1 MQAVAGIRKP
11 RIEVETM
18 PTQSQDP
25 TSMSFSILEGE
36 KLIAPIPTHS
46 NVDLEAELDLV
57 GWQAAAHPPNSE
69 EESR

>member
-1 MQAVAGIRKP
+1 
-11 RIEVETM
+11 M